1 MKYII
6 YHPLKYFLK
15 SYRHG
20 ILGRN
25 QIHNSIVKIIADE
38 TGSIIIECYF
48 DRRKE
53 RELFLILRAI
63 RYMEKDKEKQRPNN
77 YMQIYF

>member
-6 YHPLKYFLK
+6 SLSLKYLLN

-20 ILGRN
+20 ILDRN
-25 QIHNSIVKIIADE
+25 KIHNSIVEIIADE

-63 RYMEKDKEKQRPNN
+63 RYMEKDKAKQRPNN